1 METNKA
7 VSNSAFRL
15 ATALSLIIGLT
26 ILSFSGNPFK
36 LAGEPNIDPEQVP
49 EIKSGDLEDNHFAK
63 MARDQAQKE
72 FRNMNRTNNQNITIP
87 ENKTFIDK
95 MALGL
100 LKSLA
105 QMGLMPGNMSQQ
117 QSENLNKTLNNT
129 TDPIN
134 QTNTTDPINR
144 TIPKNQTQEETP
156 ETNQTNN
163 EPDEPSE
170 PEEPT
175 QENRTEQQEQNQ
187 NQSKKQGS
195 EALNLLKNNF
205 KYLILLLALI
215 ASAIT
220 LFIVK
225 KSDYTLKETLDK
237 ALKWLKKQVK
247 TLPDLFTRIITST
260 TDLILNQVKRIAYFA
275 KKLYQKPK
283 ETLRKTFKT
292 LKTKTKQVRNNL
304 NQFKNKGITGS
315 VDKLLEKPSQSYTGL
330 AATWYKLKA
339 TIGVENDKTL
349 TPEEIRRKAIEKR
362 TIPEKTVD
370 KIVDIFRREKYSS
383 KGYQGN
389 QNLKELEKDLE
400 KEDDE

>member
-49 EIKSGDLEDNHFAK
+49 EIDSGDLEDNHFAK

-72 FRNMNRTNNQNITIP
+72 LQNMNGTNNQNITIP

-100 LKSLA
+100 LKSLV

-117 QSENLNKTLNNT
+117 QSRDLNETLNNT

-144 TIPKNQTQEETP
+144 TIPENKTQEEPP

-163 EPDEPSE
+163 EPEPSE

-175 QENRTEQQEQNQ
+175 QENQTEQQEQNQ
-187 NQSKKQGS
+187 NNNEQQGS
-195 EALNLLKNNF
+195 EALNLIKNNL

-215 ASAIT
+215 ASAIM
-220 LFIVK
+220 LVIVR

-237 ALKWLKKQVK
+237 AVKWLKKQVK

-275 KKLYQKPK
+275 KKLYEKPK

-292 LKTKTKQVRNNL
+292 LKTKTKEVRNNL
-304 NQFKNKGITGS
+304 NQFKNKGLTGS

-339 TIGVENDKTL
+339 RTGVENDKTL

-389 QNLKELEKDLE
+389 QNLEELEKDLE